1 MSMQCSN
8 CAHWSGKDTD
18 YMSDC
23 SQMKQRTTF
32 DFSCPLF
39 SQRAKPKNHN
49 GERGELAQTAY
60 KYYTSDTLLYT
71 SKRLPDGTTEWT
83 EVRNKLGL
91 DGALRNYQK
100 DLLEWTGKISNPSVK
115 AQKALDELG
124 IDNRKVIC
132 TLEFPFW
139 RAEGMVE

>member
-60 KYYTSDTLLYT
+60 KYYVDNTLLYT
-71 SKRLPDGTTEWT
+71 GKRLPDGTIEWT
-83 EVRNKLGL
+83 EVRTNLGL
-91 DGALRNYQK
+91 AGQWMSYKLK
-100 DLLEWTGKISNPSVK
+100 HTILENNVK
-115 AQKALDELG
+115 AQEALEELG
-124 IDNRKVIC
+124 ITI
-132 TLEFPFW
+132 TLWPLT
-139 RAEGMVE
+139 EGMVE